1 VKLPG
6 NFDVADLQKRWAER
20 SLPVLGKVDFA
31 QLRKRLQVR
40 SYLALTL
47 ESERIVITALRSD
60 ASQGAPRP
68 PLTVAVGADE
78 VVRHPEKAGQSVA
91 LALAAAGWRE
101 RRCVVC
107 VPPGWA
113 LSTATDL
120 PAMTP
125 DDLRGFLEIRAE
137 QEFSLPAGDLRLG
150 YCVYTLAGGQPR
162 ATLAVVSGKRLKAVE
177 TLVETLGK
185 KLVSVSLALAE
196 ALTDPQPT
204 LHFQANGSHTDVIV
218 TGGGGAIAALRS
230 LASPLGTEEAPFDP
244 GAFCREVRITLGRLP
259 ISIRK
264 EVIQAQFGGS
274 EASARRLCLEIRGD
288 LQRMG
293 ISAPDGDEAAADPAM
308 SNDPGAAAAA
318 AGRLLRGET
327 VPFEFVVPEV
337 RRWEA
342 TLTRLNIQKNRRV
355 AGAVVGLILLPLFLF
370 FVRSEMESHLNNEWD
385 AMRDNVAQ
393 LDALQQKIHRF
404 RPWFNPAPETVQA
417 LETLI
422 AAFPEQGDVW
432 AKSIQITPG
441 YHVTCTCF
449 ARNYSVLQPMLD
461 RLRARPGITGLQVGQ
476 TRGDK
481 PVQFSITY
489 LWQPPHEG

>member
-1 VKLPG
+1 
-6 NFDVADLQKRWAER
+6 
-20 SLPVLGKVDFA
+20 
-31 QLRKRLQVR
+31 
-40 SYLALTL
+40 
-47 ESERIVITALRSD
+47 
-60 ASQGAPRP
+60 
-68 PLTVAVGADE
+68 
-78 VVRHPEKAGQSVA
+78 
-91 LALAAAGWRE
+91 
-101 RRCVVC
+101 
-107 VPPGWA
+107 
-113 LSTATDL
+113 
-120 PAMTP
+120 
-125 DDLRGFLEIRAE
+125 
-137 QEFSLPAGDLRLG
+137 LRLG
-150 YCVYTLAGGQPR
+150 YCVYTLSGGQPR
-162 ATLAVVSGKRLKAVE
+162 ATLAVVSAKRLKAVE

-185 KLVSVSLALAE
+185 KLVSVSLALAD

-204 LHFQANGSHTDVIV
+204 LHFQANGSHTDVII

-230 LASPLGTEEAPFDP
+230 LASPMGTAEVPFDP

-274 EASARRLCLEIRGD
+274 QESARRLCLEIRGD

-293 ISAPDGDEAAADPAM
+293 ISAPDCDEAAADPDV
-308 SNDPGAAAAA
+308 SNPGAAAAA
-318 AGRLLRGET
+318 AGRLLRGEA

-342 TLTRLNIQKNRRV
+342 TLTRLNIQKNRRY
-355 AGAVVGLILLPLFLF
+355 AGAVVVVILLPLFLF
-370 FVRSEMESHLNNEWD
+370 FVRSEIESHLNNEWS
-385 AMRDNVAQ
+385 AMRDNVAE

-404 RPWFNPAPETVQA
+404 RPWFNPAPETLQA
-417 LETLI
+417 LESLI

-432 AKSIQITPG
+432 AKNIQITSG

-489 LWQPPHEG
+489 LLQPPHEG